1 MNRVIVPFYM
11 YAALKPISVIMKN
24 ILKTALFLAII
35 HTASCKKEDEISTP
49 QQKQEFAMAASQADA
64 EAELVF
70 DDLFDN
76 TLGVSDEVGI
86 GGTGVFG
93 VLKPSAGNGGAVN
106 RVDSNACFIVTT
118 TQIGGTRFPLQVTID
133 FGAGCLGRDGRTRKG
148 KIIINYTGRLLAPGN
163 SASTSFD
170 GYSVNDIQVSGS
182 YKITNTGT
190 TAARSFSIEVSK
202 AKLTKPNGNFT
213 EWNSTR
219 TITQVAGELTPLIA
233 LDDVFSVSGEANG
246 TVKRGDKIYQWSTRI
261 TESLV
266 KRFNCPR
273 IVRGAI
279 ELRKGNEVIA
289 VLDYGTGVCD
299 DKAAFTVNGAVYEIT
314 LH

>member
-1 MNRVIVPFYM
+1 MKSY
-11 YAALKPISVIMKN
+11 LKFSF
-24 ILKTALFLAII
+24 FLAII
-35 HTASCKKEDEISTP
+35 FLASCKKEDENITP
-49 QQKQEFAMAASQADA
+49 QQKQEFAMATSQADA
-64 EAELVF
+64 EAEGVF

-93 VLKPSAGNGGAVN
+93 TLKPSSNNGTEAISQVN

-118 TQIGGTRFPLQVTID
+118 TQIGGTRFPLQVTLD

-148 KIIINYTGRLLAPGN
+148 KIIINYTGRLLVPGN
-163 SASTSFD
+163 SASVSFD

-190 TAARSFSIEVSK
+190 TAARSFTIEVSK
-202 AKLTKPNGNFT
+202 AKLTKPNGNYT

-219 TITQVAGELTPLIA
+219 TITQVAGELTPVIA
-233 LDDVFSVSGEANG
+233 LDDVFSVRGEANG
-246 TVKRGDKIYQWSTRI
+246 TVKRGDKLYQWSTRI

-273 IVRGAI
+273 IVRGTI
-279 ELRKGNEVIA
+279 ELRKGNTTIV
-289 VLDYGTGVCD
+289 VLDYGSGVCD
-299 DKAAFTVNGAVYEIT
+299 DKATYTVDGAVYEIT

>member
-1 MNRVIVPFYM
+1 MNLV
-11 YAALKPISVIMKN
+11 S
-24 ILKTALFLAII
+24 LKTAFFLTII
-35 HTASCKKEDEISTP
+35 FIASCKKEDENITP
-49 QQKQEFAMAASQADA
+49 QQKQEFALATSQADA

-76 TLGVSDEVGI
+76 ALGVSDEVGI

-93 VLKPSAGNGGAVN
+93 SLKPSSNNGTEAISQVN

-118 TQIGGTRFPLQVTID
+118 TQIGGTRFPLQVTLD
-133 FGAGCLGRDGRTRKG
+133 FGDGCLGRDGRTRKG
-148 KIIINYTGRLLAPGN
+148 KIIINYTGRLLVPGN
-163 SASTSFD
+163 SASVSFD

-190 TAARSFSIEVSK
+190 AGVRSFTIAVSK
-202 AKLTKPNGNFT
+202 AKLAKPNGNYT
-213 EWNSTR
+213 EWNCTR
-219 TITQVAGELTPLIA
+219 TVTQVAGELTPLIA

-246 TVKRGDKIYQWSTRI
+246 TVKRGDKLYQWSTRI

-273 IVRGAI
+273 IVRGTI
-279 ELRKGNEVIA
+279 ELRKGNTTNV

-299 DKAAFTVNGAVYEIT
+299 NKATFTVNGTVYEIT

>member
-1 MNRVIVPFYM
+1 
-11 YAALKPISVIMKN
+11 MKLVS
-24 ILKTALFLAII
+24 LKTTIFLAII
-35 HTASCKKEDEISTP
+35 SIASCKKEDENITP

-93 VLKPSAGNGGAVN
+93 TLKPSTNNGTEAISQVN

-118 TQIGGTRFPLQVTID
+118 TQIGGTRFPLQVTLD

-148 KIIINYTGRLLAPGN
+148 KIIINYTGRLLVPGN
-163 SASTSFD
+163 SASVSFD

-190 TAARSFSIEVSK
+190 TAARAFTIEVSK
-202 AKLTKPNGNFT
+202 AKLTQPNGNFT

-219 TITQVAGELTPLIA
+219 SIVQVAGELTPVIA
-233 LDDVFSVSGEANG
+233 LDDVFSVGGEANG
-246 TVKRGDKIYQWSTRI
+246 MVKRGDKIYQWSTRI

-273 IVRGAI
+273 IVRGTI
-279 ELRKGNEVIA
+279 ELRKGNTAIA
-289 VLDYGTGVCD
+289 VLDYGSGVCD
-299 DKAAFTVNGAVYEIT
+299 NKATFTVNGTVYEIT

>member
-1 MNRVIVPFYM
+1 MKSY
-11 YAALKPISVIMKN
+11 LKFSF
-24 ILKTALFLAII
+24 FLAII
-35 HTASCKKEDEISTP
+35 FIASCKKEDEDITP
-49 QQKQEFAMAASQADA
+49 QQKQEFAMATSQADA

-93 VLKPSAGNGGAVN
+93 SMKPSSGNGTEAISQAN

-118 TQIGGTRFPLQVTID
+118 TQIGGTRFPLQVTLD

-148 KIIINYTGRLLAPGN
+148 KIIINYTGRLLVPGN
-163 SASTSFD
+163 SASVSFD

-190 TAARSFSIEVSK
+190 AAARSFTIEVSK
-202 AKLTKPNGNFT
+202 AKLTKPNGNYT

-219 TITQVAGELTPLIA
+219 TITQVAGELTPVIA

-246 TVKRGDKIYQWSTRI
+246 TVKRGDKLYQWSTRI

-273 IVRGAI
+273 IVRGTI
-279 ELRKGNEVIA
+279 ELRKGNTTIV
-289 VLDYGTGVCD
+289 VLDYGSGVCD
-299 DKAAFTVNGAVYEIT
+299 DKATYTVNGTVYEIT

>member
-1 MNRVIVPFYM
+1 MKSY
-11 YAALKPISVIMKN
+11 LKLSF
-24 ILKTALFLAII
+24 FLAII
-35 HTASCKKEDEISTP
+35 TISSCKKEDENITP
-49 QQKQEFAMAASQADA
+49 QQKQEFAQATSQADA

-93 VLKPSAGNGGAVN
+93 SLKPSSNDGIEAISQVN

-148 KIIINYTGRLLAPGN
+148 KIIINYTGRLLVPGN
-163 SASTSFD
+163 SASVSFD

-190 TAARSFSIEVSK
+190 AAARSFTIEVSK
-202 AKLTKPNGNFT
+202 AKLTKPNGNYT

-219 TITQVAGELTPLIA
+219 TITQVAGELTPVIV

-246 TVKRGDKIYQWSTRI
+246 TVKRGDKLYQWSTRI

-273 IVRGAI
+273 IVRGTI
-279 ELRKGNEVIA
+279 ELRKGNTTIV
-289 VLDYGTGVCD
+289 VLDYGSGVCD
-299 DKAAFTVNGAVYEIT
+299 DKATYTVNGTVYEIT

>member
-1 MNRVIVPFYM
+1 MKSY
-11 YAALKPISVIMKN
+11 LKFSF
-24 ILKTALFLAII
+24 FLAII
-35 HTASCKKEDEISTP
+35 FIASCKKEDEDITP
-49 QQKQEFAMAASQADA
+49 QQKQEFAMATSQADA

-93 VLKPSAGNGGAVN
+93 TMKPSSGNGTEAISQAN

-118 TQIGGTRFPLQVTID
+118 TQIGGTRFPLQVTLD

-148 KIIINYTGRLLAPGN
+148 KIIINYTGRLLVPGN
-163 SASTSFD
+163 SASVSFD

-190 TAARSFSIEVSK
+190 AAARSFTIEVSK
-202 AKLTKPNGNFT
+202 AKLTKPNGNYT

-219 TITQVAGELTPLIA
+219 TITQVAGELTPVIA

-246 TVKRGDKIYQWSTRI
+246 TVKRGDKLYQWSTRI

-273 IVRGAI
+273 IVRGTI
-279 ELRKGNEVIA
+279 ELRKGNTTIV
-289 VLDYGTGVCD
+289 VLDYGSGVCD
-299 DKAAFTVNGAVYEIT
+299 DKATYTVNGTVYEIT

>member
-1 MNRVIVPFYM
+1 MNLV
-11 YAALKPISVIMKN
+11 S
-24 ILKTALFLAII
+24 LKTAFFLSII
-35 HTASCKKEDEISTP
+35 CIASCKKEDENITP
-49 QQKQEFAMAASQADA
+49 QQKQEFALATSQADA

-76 TLGVSDEVGI
+76 ALGVSDEVGI

-93 VLKPSAGNGGAVN
+93 SLKPSSNNGTEAISQVN

-118 TQIGGTRFPLQVTID
+118 TQIGGTRFPLQVTLD

-148 KIIINYTGRLLAPGN
+148 KIIINYTGRLLVPGN
-163 SASTSFD
+163 SASVSFD

-190 TAARSFSIEVSK
+190 TGVRSFTIAVSK
-202 AKLTKPNGNFT
+202 AKLTKPNGNYT
-213 EWNSTR
+213 EWNCTR
-219 TITQVAGELTPLIA
+219 TVTQVAGELTPLIA

-246 TVKRGDKIYQWSTRI
+246 TVKRGDKLYQWSTRI

-273 IVRGAI
+273 IVRGTI
-279 ELRKGNEVIA
+279 ELRKGNTTNV

-299 DKAAFTVNGAVYEIT
+299 NKATFTVNGTVYEIT

>member
-1 MNRVIVPFYM
+1 MKSY
-11 YAALKPISVIMKN
+11 LKFSF
-24 ILKTALFLAII
+24 FLAII
-35 HTASCKKEDEISTP
+35 FIASCKKEDENITP
-49 QQKQEFAMAASQADA
+49 QQKQEFAMATSQADA
-64 EAELVF
+64 EAEGVF

-93 VLKPSAGNGGAVN
+93 TLKPSSNNGTEAISQVN

-118 TQIGGTRFPLQVTID
+118 TQIGGTRFPLQVTLD

-148 KIIINYTGRLLAPGN
+148 KIIINYTGRLLVPGN
-163 SASTSFD
+163 SASVSFD

-190 TAARSFSIEVSK
+190 TSARSFTIEVSK
-202 AKLTKPNGNFT
+202 AKLTKPNGNYT

-219 TITQVAGELTPLIA
+219 TITQVAGELTPVIVI
-233 LDDVFSVSGEANG
+233 DDVFSVSGEANG
-246 TVKRGDKIYQWSTRI
+246 TVKRGDKLYQWSTRI

-273 IVRGAI
+273 IVRGTI
-279 ELRKGNEVIA
+279 ELRKGNTTIV
-289 VLDYGTGVCD
+289 VLDYGSGVCD
-299 DKAAFTVNGAVYEIT
+299 DKATYTVDGTVYEIT

>member
-1 MNRVIVPFYM
+1 MKSY
-11 YAALKPISVIMKN
+11 LKFSF
-24 ILKTALFLAII
+24 FLAII
-35 HTASCKKEDEISTP
+35 FIASCKKEDENITP
-49 QQKQEFAMAASQADA
+49 QQKQEFAMATSQADA

-93 VLKPSAGNGGAVN
+93 TLKPTSNNGTEAISQVN

-118 TQIGGTRFPLQVTID
+118 TQIGGTRFPLQVTLD

-148 KIIINYTGRLLAPGN
+148 KIIINYTGRLLVPGN
-163 SASTSFD
+163 SASVSFD

-190 TAARSFSIEVSK
+190 TSARSFTIEVSK
-202 AKLTKPNGNFT
+202 AKLTKPNGNYT

-219 TITQVAGELTPLIA
+219 TITQVAGELTPVIVI
-233 LDDVFSVSGEANG
+233 DDVFSVSGEANG
-246 TVKRGDKIYQWSTRI
+246 TVKRGDKLYQWSTRI

-273 IVRGAI
+273 IVRGTI
-279 ELRKGNEVIA
+279 ELRKGNTTIV
-289 VLDYGTGVCD
+289 VLDYGSGVCD
-299 DKAAFTVNGAVYEIT
+299 DKATYTVDGTVYEIT

>member
-1 MNRVIVPFYM
+1 
-11 YAALKPISVIMKN
+11 MKN
-24 ILKTALFLAII
+24 YLKNAFFLAII
-35 HTASCKKEDEISTP
+35 CIASCKKEDEDITP
-49 QQKQEFAMAASQADA
+49 QQKQEFAMASSEADA

-93 VLKPSAGNGGAVN
+93 TLKPSSNNGTEAISQIN

-148 KIIINYTGRLLAPGN
+148 RIIINYTGRLLVPGK
-163 SASTSFD
+163 SASVSFD

-190 TAARSFSIEVSK
+190 TGASSFTIEVSK
-202 AKLTKPNGNFT
+202 AKLTKLNGNYT
-213 EWNSTR
+213 EWNSIR

-261 TESLV
+261 MESLV

-273 IVRGAI
+273 IVRGTI
-279 ELRKGNEVIA
+279 ELRKGNTAIA
-289 VLDYGTGVCD
+289 VLDYGSGVCD
-299 DKAAFTVNGAVYEIT
+299 NKATFTVNGTVYEIT